1 MTWGEE
7 GNGRMEGGGHDEE
20 EANSRL
26 ECKNRYPIYYQNGG
40 KMAIIDTL
48 FITKMAAKWL

>member
-1 MTWGEE
+1 
-7 GNGRMEGGGHDEE
+7 MEGGGHDEE
-20 EANSRL
+20 VANSRL